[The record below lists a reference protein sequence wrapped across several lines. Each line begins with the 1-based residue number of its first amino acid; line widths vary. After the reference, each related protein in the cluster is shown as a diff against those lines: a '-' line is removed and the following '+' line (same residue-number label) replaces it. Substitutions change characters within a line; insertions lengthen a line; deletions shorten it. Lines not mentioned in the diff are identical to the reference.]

1 LERPSESVIVPLY
14 GKVDYVADRLGEY
27 HPMWTDWQ
35 AVIGV
40 PHDMPVVGYGGE
52 TVNYLRLYSARGSQD
67 FDMEVFNEGD
77 YISAVE
83 QKVRA
88 ETISKVLY
96 PSDAVAEGKELRLI
110 QEYFLVACSTRDLI
124 RRFEQDHDDY
134 ELLPQHVAIQLNDT
148 HPALAVAELMRLLV
162 DEKNIAWE
170 IAWRITRDTLAYT
183 NHTLLPEALEKW
195 SVSLVE
201 RVLPRHLQII
211 FEINRRFM
219 DQVEIK
225 WPGDN
230 ERKRRMSIIEEGD
243 EQQIRMCNLAIVGS
257 HSVNGVSALH
267 SDLVT
272 TNLVPDFFEL
282 WPDHFNN
289 KTNGITQ
296 RRWLLQSNPK
306 LSSLI
311 TESIG
316 NSWITDLDELRK
328 LETFATD
335 SSFQQN
341 FTKVKAHNKQ
351 LLAKI
356 IREQTNL
363 NVDPA
368 SMFDVQV
375 KRIHEYKRQ
384 LLNIL
389 RIVHDFHA
397 ITEDGW
403 IPECPRT
410 YIFGG
415 KAAPGYWAAKQ
426 FIKLICSIS
435 RTVEK
440 NAKASEHMK
449 VVMLPNYRVSLA
461 ERIFPASDL
470 SEQVSTAGYEA
481 SGTGNMKFALNGA
494 LTMGTLDGANVEI
507 REEVGDDNIFIF
519 GLTAAQI
526 QEIQSGAGYN
536 PREYFDRDE
545 RIRRV
550 LDSLRTGVF
559 AQRQGDSFEWI
570 ADYLLEPGEK
580 YFHLADFEMYLAA
593 QAHASQLYT
602 DKDEWA
608 RRAILNVA
616 RVGKFSSD
624 RTIREYASEIWN
636 CA

>member
-1 LERPSESVIVPLY
+1 
-14 GKVDYVADRLGEY
+14 
-27 HPMWTDWQ
+27 
-35 AVIGV
+35 
-40 PHDMPVVGYGGE
+40 
-52 TVNYLRLYSARGSQD
+52 
-67 FDMEVFNEGD
+67 
-77 YISAVE
+77 
-83 QKVRA
+83 
-88 ETISKVLY
+88 
-96 PSDAVAEGKELRLI
+96 
-110 QEYFLVACSTRDLI
+110 
-124 RRFEQDHDDY
+124 
-134 ELLPQHVAIQLNDT
+134 
-148 HPALAVAELMRLLV
+148 
-162 DEKNIAWE
+162 
-170 IAWRITRDTLAYT
+170 LAYT

-195 SVSLVE
+195 PVSLVE

-211 FEINRRFM
+211 LEINRCFM
-219 DQVEIK
+219 EQVEIK
-225 WPGDN
+225 WPGDDD
-230 ERKRRMSIIEEGD
+230 RKRRMSIIEEAD

-272 TNLVPDFFEL
+272 KTLVPDFFEL

-296 RRWLLQSNPK
+296 RRWLLQSNPQ
-306 LSSLI
+306 LSDLI

-316 NSWITDLDELRK
+316 DSWITNLDDLRK
-328 LETFATD
+328 LEGFASD
-335 SSFQQN
+335 SGFQQKFMN
-341 FTKVKAHNKQ
+341 VKSHNKE

-363 NVDPA
+363 TVDPA

-384 LLNIL
+384 LLNVL
-389 RIVHDFHA
+389 RIIHDFHA
-397 ITEDGW
+397 VTEDGW
-403 IPECPRT
+403 VPECPRT

-435 RTVEK
+435 RTIEK
-440 NAKASEHMK
+440 NPKAREHMK

-519 GLTAAQI
+519 GLTADQI
-526 QEIQSGAGYN
+526 HEIQASGGYD
-536 PREYFDRDE
+536 PRDYFNRDE

-559 AQRQGDSFEWI
+559 AQRQGDSFAWI
-570 ADYLLEPGEK
+570 ADYLLEHSEK
-580 YFHLADFEMYLAA
+580 YFHLADFGLYLSA

-602 DKDEWA
+602 DKQEWA
-608 RRAILNVA
+608 QKAILNVA

-624 RTIREYASEIWN
+624 RTIREYASEIWH
-636 CA
+636 CDR